1 MLSPDVSLVPADLA
15 PSAAPAPEI
24 RITRTATPGEPSQVW
39 EWEGYKGRPM
49 RQFMA
54 SEEDMAA
61 YVEAVLPRLVAG
73 RVPERVRAG
82 GKNHP
87 MRCRRRPDRERGSAV
102 IEAVIGVPA
111 FMLFVALIVFA
122 GRVAIAH
129 QGVQSAAADAARSA
143 SIARTQGGAQTE
155 GNTAAATSL
164 ANQHVNCVTTTVSV
178 DTSGFA
184 SPVGTPAKVSATV
197 TCDVN
202 LSDLFLPGVPG
213 SKAITATM
221 SSPLDTYRE
230 R

>member
-1 MLSPDVSLVPADLA
+1 
-15 PSAAPAPEI
+15 
-24 RITRTATPGEPSQVW
+24 
-39 EWEGYKGRPM
+39 
-49 RQFMA
+49 
-54 SEEDMAA
+54 
-61 YVEAVLPRLVAG
+61 
-73 RVPERVRAG
+73 
-82 GKNHP
+82 
-87 MRCRRRPDRERGSAV
+87 V

-143 SIARTQGGAQTE
+143 SIARTQGGAQTA
-155 GNTAAATSL
+155 G
-164 ANQHVNCVTTTVSV
+164 
-178 DTSGFA
+178 
-184 SPVGTPAKVSATV
+184 TV

>member
-1 MLSPDVSLVPADLA
+1 M
-15 PSAAPAPEI
+15 
-24 RITRTATPGEPSQVW
+24 
-39 EWEGYKGRPM
+39 
-49 RQFMA
+49 
-54 SEEDMAA
+54 
-61 YVEAVLPRLVAG
+61 
-73 RVPERVRAG
+73 
-82 GKNHP
+82 
-87 MRCRRRPDRERGSAV
+87 RRRRRTDSERGSAV

-143 SIARTQGGAQTE
+143 SIARTQGAAQTA
-155 GNTAAATSL
+155 GSSAATTSL
-164 ANQHVNCVTTTVSV
+164 ANQQVNCVTTQVNI

-184 SPVGTPAKVSATV
+184 SPVGTPATITATV
-197 TCDVN
+197 TCHVN
-202 LSDLFLPGVPG
+202 LSDLSLPGVPG